1 MSIIPFQDWTPDLAP
16 LGSDGLGVC
25 KNCLPQ
31 AKGYASFPG
40 LAPYTAAAL
49 AARIVGAFSSKDK
62 SGNTYNYA
70 ATTGS
75 TNAGRLNLLTS
86 GAWTNASGNGG
97 DATPGYAIPD
107 GEVVEFVKWNETVLA
122 TTIGE
127 PLQSIAFGGSTFAN
141 VIVSARKP
149 RARHIGVLRNFVVLG
164 NIDDVGNDGVVPNR
178 VWWSG
183 IEDETTFEE
192 GGESSQSDYQDL
204 KNGGPVQAVI
214 SGEVGTIMCETSIYR
229 MIQLGFSPWFSFDE
243 IVTNRGVWVPN
254 SVSTSGG
261 LSFFADRDGWYV
273 WDGQSVT
280 PIGINKIDNF
290 FRKDFDPNYAHR
302 SSSAIDPIRKLYF
315 FAYASFDATAGLV
328 DRILVYDW
336 VNRKWTIVELNLD
349 WLYQFRSE
357 GQTVDTITG
366 FIDDITLLVDD
377 TSLLGKNLAL
387 GAFDA
392 DHQLSAFSGDALAA
406 VFDTGEKQLS
416 GQGGM
421 LTQINVARPLID
433 GAETVSVQPFTRYLQ
448 SADAVGGSISIMNSI
463 GNCNMRS
470 TGRFH
475 RFRVSTTGNFSAAL
489 GVDAVEYVAAGMR

>member
-1 MSIIPFQDWTPDLAP
+1 MSIIAFQDWTPDIAP
-16 LGSDGLGVC
+16 LGSDGLWIC
-25 KNCLPQ
+25 KNCIPQ
-31 AKGYASFPG
+31 AKGYASFPS

-49 AARIVGAFSSKDK
+49 GARVVGAISAKDK

-75 TNAGRLNLLTS
+75 TNDGKLNLLTS
-86 GAWTNASGNGG
+86 GAWADASGNGG

-107 GEVVEFVKWNETVLA
+107 GEVVKFAKWNEQILA

-127 PLQSIAFGGSTFAN
+127 PLQSISFGGTTFAN
-141 VIVSARKP
+141 AITSSRKP
-149 RARHIGVLRNFVVLG
+149 RARHIGILRNFVVLG

-192 GGESSQSDYQDL
+192 GGESSQSDFQDL
-204 KNGGPVQAVI
+204 KNGGPVQEVI

-254 SVSTSGG
+254 SVATSGG
-261 LSFFADRDGWYV
+261 LSFFVDRDGWYV
-273 WDGQSVT
+273 WDGQAVT

-290 FRKDFDPNYAHR
+290 FRGDFDPNYAHR

-315 FAYASFDATAGLV
+315 FAYASRNATAGLI

-336 VNRKWTIVELNLD
+336 VNRKWTIVEMSLD

-366 FIDDITLLVDD
+366 FIDDIMLLVDD
-377 TSLLGKNLAL
+377 TALLGKNLAL
-387 GAFDA
+387 GAFDSSHMLA
-392 DHQLSAFSGDALAA
+392 SFSGTALAA
-406 VFDTGEKQLS
+406 IFDTGEKQLS

-421 LTQINVARPLID
+421 LTQVNLMRPLVD
-433 GAETVSVQPFTRYLQ
+433 GADTVSVQPFTRYLQ
-448 SADAVGGSISIMNSI
+448 SQSAAGGSIAVMNSL

-489 GVDAVEYVAAGMR
+489 GVDAVEYVPVGMR